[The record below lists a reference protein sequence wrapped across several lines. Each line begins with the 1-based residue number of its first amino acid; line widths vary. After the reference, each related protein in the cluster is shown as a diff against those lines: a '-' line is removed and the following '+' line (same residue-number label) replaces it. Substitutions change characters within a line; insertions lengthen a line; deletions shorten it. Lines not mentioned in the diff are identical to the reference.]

1 MSIEL
6 EKKQGLIAGNGQLP
20 VSLAKNAKENGFEVV
35 AISLSSD
42 NRNELKKY
50 CAKVYDCAPGEVLK
64 IKNILSKICIFSFLY
79 MVFHDYWEFSFF
91 KMIIFNIWMK
101 PKNISFIL

>member
-6 EKKQGLIAGNGQLP
+6 ENKQGLIAGNGQLP
-20 VSLAKNAKENGFEVV
+20 VQLAKNAKENGFEVV

-50 CAKVYDCAPGEVLK
+50 CSKVYDYAPGEVLK
-64 IKNILSKICIFSFLY
+64 IKVQIYERCKARECKGFS
-79 MVFHDYWEFSFF
+79 S
-91 KMIIFNIWMK
+91 
-101 PKNISFIL
+101 